1 MKETQLITIRTVSI
15 WARFRITYTE
25 NVDMTN
31 RSKHILI
38 TLFAIVA
45 LAMSA
50 IPACACSHHLP
61 KAENQVDVASCHS
74 HGDAGSAS
82 GVMAPSSALSRTDDC
97 VCATVHVVSYD
108 TSTTAKIKKTPAIVT
123 QKLADQL
130 VPVTSTDQEN
140 ELTARVLDVAGVSF
154 NIPLHRGPPRL

>member
-1 MKETQLITIRTVSI
+1 
-15 WARFRITYTE
+15 
-25 NVDMTN
+25 
-31 RSKHILI
+31 
-38 TLFAIVA
+38 
-45 LAMSA
+45 MSA

-61 KAENQVDVASCHS
+61 EAESKVDAASCHS
-74 HGDAGSAS
+74 HGDAGTAS
-82 GVMAPSSALSRTDDC
+82 GEMAPSSAFSQTDDC
-97 VCATVHVVSYD
+97 VCATVQIVSYD